1 MSVHHKSSWASLSA
15 AIVVTIF
22 FAVNLIFS
30 MKGNIILYS
39 TEMMALARNVFGIAV
54 VFQALMFFINFVS
67 KDEPEEKEIARSVS
81 MRANQTTLRFLV
93 FAIACCAIYLI
104 YVSDTHSLLLS
115 PLVCAHLLVSVLL
128 GAWILKHTAE
138 LVIYHR
144 SYKSNHF
151 DRTY

>member
-1 MSVHHKSSWASLSA
+1 MSVHHKSSWASLIA

-22 FAVNLIFS
+22 FAVNIIFT
-30 MKGNIILYS
+30 MKGNISLYS

-54 VFQALMFFINFVS
+54 VFQALMFLINFVS

-81 MRANQTTLRFLV
+81 MQANQTTLRFLV

-104 YVSDTHSLLLS
+104 YVSDTHTILLS
-115 PLVCAHLLVSVLL
+115 PLVCAHLLVSILL
-128 GAWILKHTAE
+128 IAWILKHAAE
-138 LVIYHR
+138 LIIYHR

-151 DRTY
+151 DRIY

>member
-1 MSVHHKSSWASLSA
+1 MSVHHKSSWASLIA

-22 FAVNLIFS
+22 FAVNIIFT
-30 MKGNIILYS
+30 MRGNISLYS

-54 VFQALMFFINFVS
+54 VFQALMFLINFVS

-81 MRANQTTLRFLV
+81 MQANQTTLRFLV

-104 YVSDTHSLLLS
+104 YVSDTHTILLS
-115 PLVCAHLLVSVLL
+115 PLVCAHLLVSILL
-128 GAWILKHTAE
+128 IAWILKHAAE
-138 LVIYHR
+138 LIIYHR

-151 DRTY
+151 DRIY